1 MKLDQRMLLLAAV
14 AACAALS
21 LPAVATADDDKDVR
35 KAGTCTASSRINIRL
50 RADGDEIRIDLEIR
64 TQQRNGA
71 WSVILLRERRTVF
84 QGRDSQP
91 RQSHGEASPHDRRLV
106 RPGLDRRAG
115 LRAATRDVSRLGHR
129 LTPPAEL
136 ITIETT

>member
-21 LPAVATADDDKDVR
+21 LPAVATADDDRDVR

-84 QGRDSQP
+84 KGVVRSPDSRTVKLRRTIDDWYGRDSIVVRASGP
-91 RQSHGEASPHDRRLV
+91 RLETCRVS
-106 RPGLDRRAG
+106 
-115 LRAATRDVSRLGHR
+115 ATV
-129 LTPPAEL
+129 
-136 ITIETT
+136 

>member
-64 TQQRNGA
+64 TQRRNTA

-84 QGRDSQP
+84 KGVIRSGDSRTAKLRREIDDWYGRDSIVVRASGP
-91 RQSHGEASPHDRRLV
+91 RLETCRVS
-106 RPGLDRRAG
+106 
-115 LRAATRDVSRLGHR
+115 ATV
-129 LTPPAEL
+129 
-136 ITIETT
+136 

>member
-84 QGRDSQP
+84 KGVIRSRDSRTVKLRRTIDDWYGRDSIVVRASGP
-91 RQSHGEASPHDRRLV
+91 RLETCRVS
-106 RPGLDRRAG
+106 
-115 LRAATRDVSRLGHR
+115 ATV
-129 LTPPAEL
+129 
-136 ITIETT
+136 

>member
-21 LPAVATADDDKDVR
+21 LPAVATADDDRDVR

-64 TQQRNGA
+64 TQRRNTA

-84 QGRDSQP
+84 KGVIRSGDSRTAKLRREIDDWYGRDSIVVRASGP
-91 RQSHGEASPHDRRLV
+91 RLETCRVS
-106 RPGLDRRAG
+106 
-115 LRAATRDVSRLGHR
+115 ATV
-129 LTPPAEL
+129 
-136 ITIETT
+136 